1 MEFKLIQRFITDRLT
16 WLSLA
21 YILYKLSLITTK
33 NKNKRK
39 MQYARDT
46 KISKKWLVITIG
58 IIGVVVTLGVTFG
71 IRSLVPVN
79 SNSPVLLP
87 AENIFIKASHSMANG
102 YEYLSQ
108 ASGAVK
114 GMRNTGGGGPHI
126 DPKYVF
132 NLGSLQAMHVI
143 NEDYETHSKHNFN
156 IDEFNVHTRDLGYF
170 ETQTITFL
178 ADKNG
183 TFVYYCTIHPEMK
196 GTIEI
201 AR

>member
-1 MEFKLIQRFITDRLT
+1 VTTYRLT

-21 YILYKLSLITTK
+21 YISYKLSLITTK

-39 MQYARDT
+39 MQYARES
-46 KISKKWLVITIG
+46 KISKKWLVIV
-58 IIGVVVTLGVTFG
+58 IGVLGVIVTLGVTFG
-71 IRSLVPVN
+71 IRYLVPVN
-79 SNSPVLLP
+79 GDSPVLLP
-87 AENIFIKASHSMANG
+87 AENIFIKASHSMTNG
-102 YEYLSQ
+102 YEYLGQ

-114 GMRNTGGGGPHI
+114 GMRNTGGGGPHV

-156 IDEFNVHTRDLGYF
+156 IDEFSVHTRDLGYF

-178 ADKNG
+178 ADEKG
-183 TFVYYCTIHPEMK
+183 TFEYYCSIHPEMK

-201 AR
+201 V

>member
-1 MEFKLIQRFITDRLT
+1 
-16 WLSLA
+16 
-21 YILYKLSLITTK
+21 
-33 NKNKRK
+33 
-39 MQYARDT
+39 MQYSGW
-46 KISKKWLVITIG
+46 KKVSKKLLIVIG
-58 IIGVVVTLGVTFG
+58 VIGVVAALGITFG

-79 SNSPVLLP
+79 GDSPVLLP

-108 ASGAVK
+108 ATGSVK
-114 GMRNTGGGGPHI
+114 GMRNTGGGTHV

-170 ETQTITFL
+170 ETQTISFI
-178 ADKNG
+178 ADKKG
-183 TFVYYCTIHPEMK
+183 TFEYYCTIHPEMR

-201 AR
+201 I

>member
-1 MEFKLIQRFITDRLT
+1 
-16 WLSLA
+16 
-21 YILYKLSLITTK
+21 
-33 NKNKRK
+33 

-71 IRSLVPVN
+71 IPSLVPVN

-114 GMRNTGGGGPHI
+114 GLRNTGGGGPHI
-126 DPKYVF
+126 NPKYVF

-183 TFVYYCTIHPEMK
+183 HLRYCTIHPEMK

-201 AR
+201 A

>member
-1 MEFKLIQRFITDRLT
+1 
-16 WLSLA
+16 
-21 YILYKLSLITTK
+21 
-33 NKNKRK
+33 
-39 MQYARDT
+39 
-46 KISKKWLVITIG
+46 
-58 IIGVVVTLGVTFG
+58 
-71 IRSLVPVN
+71 
-79 SNSPVLLP
+79 
-87 AENIFIKASHSMANG
+87 MANG

-132 NLGSLQAMHVI
+132 NMGSLQAMHII
-143 NEDYETHSKHNFN
+143 NEDYETHSKHNLN

-178 ADKNG
+178 ADKKG
-183 TFVYYCTIHPEMK
+183 SFEYYCTIHPDMR

-201 AR
+201 VWETASFKPVKAVQQIVIVESTDKKPFFFKFESDAYYHLQIIDLQMHFT

>member
-1 MEFKLIQRFITDRLT
+1 
-16 WLSLA
+16 
-21 YILYKLSLITTK
+21 
-33 NKNKRK
+33 
-39 MQYARDT
+39 MQYARDS

-58 IIGVVVTLGVTFG
+58 IIGVVVTLAVTFG
-71 IRSLVPVN
+71 IRSLVHVN

-87 AENIFIKASHSMANG
+87 AENIFIKASHSMADG

-114 GMRNTGGGGPHI
+114 GMMNTGDVGPHI

-170 ETQTITFL
+170 ETQTITFI
-178 ADKNG
+178 ADKKG
-183 TFVYYCTIHPEMK
+183 PLSTIVLY
-196 GTIEI
+196 IQ
-201 AR
+201 R